1 MEENWYSLA
10 ISIIRKVTP
19 EQAFGLFNNGKKPP
33 IRLENQELKAMGLY
47 KKLGLTW
54 KQIGEMY
61 GLEESG
67 AFNRYKRYK
76 ELNSKVAI

>member
-10 ISIIRKVTP
+10 ISIVRKVTP
-19 EQAFGLFNNGKKPP
+19 EQAFGLLNNGKKPP
-33 IRLENQELKAMGLY
+33 IKLVNQELKAMGLY
-47 KKLGLTW
+47 KRLGLTW

-67 AFNRYKRYK
+67 AYKRYKRYK
-76 ELNSKVAI
+76 KLTSKVAI